1 MNSSE
6 MLVLN
11 KMTASERE
19 IALASFQVKIAVLDR
34 LDLKMELLK
43 LVGQTHL
50 DCGFKVDKE
59 TLAQTI
65 DTLVD
70 DLQKYN
76 SSLSFQEIELAFKNG
91 WKKEYGDFFGLNNAT
106 YFGWVN
112 AYTFGEKRLRV
123 KKTLLEAKENANKE
137 PAKKTEAE
145 IDEIML
151 DACLRSFD
159 DFRRKVP
166 VVDAGNVKYNYLVKC
181 GLINFTKERKQEIRN
196 KVESR
201 LKVEAI
207 ESRQKAETI
216 EKAIAKI
223 LPDSIVAES
232 RREALIVFY
241 QDLVETEAELKDL
254 F

>member
-1 MNSSE
+1 
-6 MLVLN
+6 MLVLG
-11 KMTASERE
+11 KMTPSEKEMAIASV
-19 IALASFQVKIAVLDR
+19 QTKIAVLDR

-76 SSLSFQEIELAFKNG
+76 SSLSFQEIEIAFKNG

-112 AYTFGEKRLRV
+112 AYTFGEKRLKV
-123 KKTLLEAKENANKE
+123 KKTLLEAKENANKQ
-137 PAKKTEAE
+137 PTKKTEAE
-145 IDEIML
+145 IDEIMK

-159 DFRRKVP
+159 DFRRNIP
-166 VVDAGNVKYNYLVKC
+166 VVDAGNVKYNYLVKL
-181 GLINFTKERKQEIRN
+181 GIINFTKERKLEIKN
-196 KVESR
+196 KVESI
-201 LKVEAI
+201 LKAEAI
-207 ESRQKAETI
+207 ENKIKTDTVEKALKRLKPETI
-216 EKAIAKI
+216 
-223 LPDSIVAES
+223 VFES
-232 RREALIVFY
+232 RKQALIDFY
-241 QDLVETEAELKDL
+241 GDLVETETELSEL
-254 F
+254 IN